1 VEHTYIER
9 WMQMLAHHDKPWVVF
24 AHGTCV
30 ILREPGHDSAQQA
43 TELIER
49 WPVHAGSELGD
60 FSVLTLTDVPGW
72 VITCAHPDI
81 LTYLAPRK
89 WRGKGQLRW
98 PWGCWD
104 VRSAI
109 RMHTRSGSS
118 SSKVPSNTKLA
129 WIAVARPRQRPL
141 APAMAW
147 RKLQA
152 ST

>member
-1 VEHTYIER
+1 
-9 WMQMLAHHDKPWVVF
+9 MQMLAHHDKPWVVF

-81 LTYLAPRK
+81 LTYLAPEEVEGEGTAEVALGLLGREK
-89 WRGKGQLRW
+89 RDQDAHEKRIIFVKG
-98 PWGCWD
+98 
-104 VRSAI
+104 SE
-109 RMHTRSGSS
+109 
-118 SSKVPSNTKLA
+118 
-129 WIAVARPRQRPL
+129 
-141 APAMAW
+141 
-147 RKLQA
+147 
-152 ST
+152 